1 MKPVFKCDYCKFMGT
16 EEEVREHEP
25 ICTDNYDRKSCYTCV
40 HKQYKPREKQWCY
53 ECKAG
58 KEIPEGQQF
67 VNCDM
72 YEWDEVDHTHSNPT
86 AFNNLFGGIF
96 G

>member
-1 MKPVFKCDYCKFMGT
+1 MKQIFRCEYCDKMGT
-16 EEEVREHEP
+16 EKDILEHEEE
-25 ICTDNYDRKSCYTCV
+25 CLYNYTKRACYTCKHAEGKV
-40 HKQYKPREKQWCY
+40 LRYA
-53 ECKAG
+53 CKLG
-58 KEIPEGQQF
+58 KEIPEGKIYTG
-67 VNCDM
+67 CDE